1 MPLNFLTLFLTFLQ
15 AGGLCIGDG
24 YATIV
29 PLRRAIVKKN
39 SWMTDDD
46 FSRHIAIVQTM
57 PGVFNVNLANYFGKY
72 HGHDSSP
79 TLFIFTIFHLLQ
91 RARRIKLGSI
101 LYARCTPRHCC
112 PYCPTLPSNVA

>member
-57 PGVFNVNLANYFGKY
+57 PGVFNVNLANYFGKQLMGWKGSTACIMGMILPHSFCFY
-72 HGHDSSP
+72 YFPPSTTSS
-79 TLFIFTIFHLLQ
+79 
-91 RARRIKLGSI
+91 
-101 LYARCTPRHCC
+101 
-112 PYCPTLPSNVA
+112 